1 MGRSSAMGRSS
12 EFGSLMDD
20 FTGADLVNEPGY
32 QFGLDQGQRAVDQ
45 SAAARGSLLSG
56 KTLRDLVT
64 FGQDYGGTKFGEAF
78 NRDAANKSRK
88 FSMLSG
94 LSGIGQNTATN
105 LGQAGMQ
112 SAGNISDLL
121 TSQGAASA
129 AGTIGQA
136 NAISGTIGNLSNLY
150 MQNQYL
156 DALRGGSRTG
166 NVFLGNTTF

>member
-1 MGRSSAMGRSS
+1 MS
-12 EFGSLMDD
+12 
-20 FTGADLVNEPGY
+20 
-32 QFGLDQGQRAVDQ
+32 
-45 SAAARGSLLSG
+45 
-56 KTLRDLVT
+56 
-64 FGQDYGGTKFGEAF
+64 FGQDYAGTKYDAAF

-88 FSMLSG
+88 YQMLSG
-94 LSGIGQNTATN
+94 ISGIGQNTATN
-105 LGQAGMQ
+105 LGQVGMA

-156 DALRGGSRTG
+156 DAIRSSTG
-166 NVFLGNTTF
+166 NAPLYSVGQGAPLWANSTPYSGRW